1 MKLPNYKGPKV
12 NKYSPEL
19 GMPSSGPTTTQ
30 PDVAGPIAGVALK
43 LAEVVQDYQNVKINT
58 SAKLQKETTKNNS
71 IFDLKQLE
79 QEFENKISKGD
90 YSGVDTSG
98 KLRNPLNARLDFE
111 KVAEKYL
118 KEFVKKNSDT
128 PLGEQTI
135 KESYDLLRYQIGES
149 KNKFDDLANV
159 EIKKNAISTYQIN
172 YNDFRRSI
180 EDSTSPEE
188 LETLSLI
195 QLNNLENIKYSMNSE
210 TYLKEVERIKTDVF
224 IKSVSFQ
231 AGADNPNEILAYI
244 VNGNP
249 ITQPVDLAEEY
260 FQKTSRILDPV
271 FGNRDKL
278 SAEDKA
284 KLDKIT
290 KEYENNQ
297 ITQLKKTKTLSP
309 NDPRIIAAIKTLKSQ
324 TKVYNEAVTSQQTAE
339 KRNGYA
345 SINKILHPIRG
356 ELDLTKINEA
366 QQKAYE
372 IANQASGETRAKL
385 RTYIDNYFTK
395 GPSNQKMT
403 KYFNDIAEIGGNKR
417 IS

>member
-1 MKLPNYKGPKV
+1 M
-12 NKYSPEL
+12 
-19 GMPSSGPTTTQ
+19 
-30 PDVAGPIAGVALK
+30 
-43 LAEVVQDYQNVKINT
+43 
-58 SAKLQKETTKNNS
+58 
-71 IFDLKQLE
+71 
-79 QEFENKISKGD
+79 
-90 YSGVDTSG
+90 
-98 KLRNPLNARLDFE
+98 
-111 KVAEKYL
+111 
-118 KEFVKKNSDT
+118 
-128 PLGEQTI
+128 
-135 KESYDLLRYQIGES
+135 RYQIGES

-297 ITQLKKTKTLSP
+297 ITQLKKTRTLSP
-309 NDPRIIAAIKTLKSQ
+309 NDPRIIAAIKTLESQ

-403 KYFNDIAEIGGNKR
+403 KYFNDIAEIGGLTKEFRDELDEAVTLGAIKADVANR
-417 IS
+417 IIGLHNLNVKKYEDLDEQAFSISNFLS